1 MYGAFSERVIEWLAM
16 VSNFLGDVGA
26 GAASRTPSSIISSSE
41 LITRE
46 KVEIKNGMTFRD
58 RGDQISVFLVL
69 PREGAFKDEWDEER
83 GVYVYQGH
91 DSTTLERGKV
101 RDQLMMYESGKLS
114 ENGKFLKA
122 AREYEDGIRKE
133 PLSVQVYE
141 KLDAGVWYDKG
152 IFNLADG
159 KHIEESGR
167 KVFKFYLTLADAEFY
182 TKDDPD
188 TIERMLPAAT
198 KQEIWQRGRGRCM
211 ECAAEKGL
219 RMISV
224 SGKGFE
230 LRCPLHGAKRGGG
243 LLG

>member
-1 MYGAFSERVIEWLAM
+1 MSERVAEWLAM
-16 VSNFLGDVGA
+16 VSNFLGDVGVGA
-26 GAASRTPSSIISSSE
+26 AASRAPSSIISTSE
-41 LITRE
+41 LIARE

-69 PREGAFKDEWDEER
+69 PREGAFKDAWDEEK
-83 GVYVYQGH
+83 GVYVYEGH
-91 DSTTLERGKV
+91 DSTTQGSGKA

-122 AREYEDGIRKE
+122 AREYEDGLRKE
-133 PLSVQVYE
+133 PLLVQVYE

-152 IFNLADG
+152 IFNLVDG
-159 KHIEESGR
+159 KHIEETGR
-167 KVFKFYLTLADAEFY
+167 KIFKFYLTLADAEFY

-188 TIERMLPAAT
+188 AIERMLPAAT
-198 KQEIWQRGRGRCM
+198 KLEIWQRSRGRCV
-211 ECAAEKGL
+211 ECAADEGL

-224 SGKGFE
+224 RGKGFE